1 MKTGPASDLPAGGWG
16 LGVGGWVLG
25 SGNKKKKKIGEK
37 NAKCQLYKFSN
48 THLLQKTGDGKAFRD
63 DP

>member
-16 LGVGGWVLG
+16 LGAGCWGVGIK
-25 SGNKKKKKIGEK
+25 KKKKKIGEK
-37 NAKCQLYKFSN
+37 NPKCQLYEFSN